1 MATHHG
7 KEGVVKAGGTGIGE
21 LTGFTLE
28 TTADVVEDTALTD
41 ATKSFLAG
49 RTSFSGTLEMSYDE
63 TDSPQQTLT
72 AGSSIS
78 FVLLPEGNASGDES
92 FTGTGIVTGMSVSV
106 PLDGITTSSREH
118 INPIRGASILPFV
131 GQSALN

>member
-7 KEGVVKAGGTGIGE
+7 KEGVVKAGGTAIGE

-28 TTADVVEDTALTD
+28 TTADVVEDTQLSD

-72 AGSSIS
+72 VGSSIS
-78 FVLLPEGNASGDES
+78 FVLLPEGDTSGDES
-92 FTGTGIVTGMSVSV
+92 FTGSGIVTGMSVNNAMDAVITRSV
-106 PLDGITTSSREH
+106 TFQGTGALT
-118 INPIRGASILPFV
+118 RGTV
-131 GQSALN
+131 

>member
-21 LTGFTLE
+21 ITGFTLE

-49 RTSFSGTLEMSYDE
+49 RTSFSGSLEMNYDE
-63 TDSPQQTLT
+63 TDSPQQTL
-72 AGSSIS
+72 AVGSSID
-78 FVLLPEGNASGDES
+78 FVLLPEGNSSGDES
-92 FTGTGIVTGMSVSV
+92 FTGSGIITGMSVNNALDAVITRSV
-106 PLDGITTSSREH
+106 TFQGTGTLT
-118 INPIRGASILPFV
+118 RGTV
-131 GQSALN
+131 

>member
-21 LTGFTLE
+21 ITGFTLE

-41 ATKSFLAG
+41 ASKTFLAG
-49 RTSFSGTLEMSYDE
+49 RTSFSGTLEMNYDE

-72 AGSSIS
+72 VGSSID
-78 FVLLPEGNASGDES
+78 FVLLPEGDSSGDES
-92 FTGTGIVTGMSVSV
+92 FTGSGIITGMSVNNALDAVITRSV
-106 PLDGITTSSREH
+106 TFQGTGTLT
-118 INPIRGASILPFV
+118 RGTV
-131 GQSALN
+131 

>member
-28 TTADVVEDTALTD
+28 TTADVVEDTQLSD
-41 ATKSFLAG
+41 STKSFVTG

-72 AGSSIS
+72 AGTSIS
-78 FVLLPEGNASGDES
+78 FVLGAEGDATGDEI
-92 FTGTGIVTGMSVSV
+92 F
-106 PLDGITTSSREH
+106 
-118 INPIRGASILPFV
+118 
-131 GQSALN
+131 

>member
-7 KEGVVKAGGTGIGE
+7 KEGVVTAGGTGIGE

-28 TTADVVEDTALTD
+28 TTADVVEDTQLSD
-41 ATKSFLAG
+41 STKSFVAG

-78 FVLLPEGNASGDES
+78 FVLLPEGNTSGDED
-92 FTGTGIVTGMSVSV
+92 FTGTGIVTGMSINDA
-106 PLDGITTSSREH
+106 LDSIVTRSITFQGT
-118 INPIRGASILPFV
+118 GALTRSTV
-131 GQSALN
+131 

>member
-28 TTADVVEDTALTD
+28 TTSDVVEDTQLSD
-41 ATKSFLAG
+41 STKSFVAG
-49 RTSFSGTLEMSYDE
+49 RSSFSGTLEMSYDE

-72 AGSSIS
+72 AGTSIS
-78 FVLLPEGNASGDES
+78 FVLGAEGDGSGDEIFS
-92 FTGTGIVTGMSVSV
+92 GSGIITGMSVNV
-106 PLDGITTSSREH
+106 TLDGITTRSVTFQGTGALT
-118 INPIRGASILPFV
+118 RGTA
-131 GQSALN
+131 

>member
-21 LTGFTLE
+21 LTGYTLE
-28 TTADVVEDTALTD
+28 TTADVVEDTQLSD
-41 ATKSFLAG
+41 ATKSFVAG

-72 AGSSIS
+72 AGTSIS
-78 FVLLPEGNASGDES
+78 FILAPEGNSSGDET
-92 FTGTGIVTGMSVSV
+92 FTGTGIITGMSVTNGMDAVVTRS
-106 PLDGITTSSREH
+106 ITFQGT
-118 INPIRGASILPFV
+118 GALTRATV
-131 GQSALN
+131 